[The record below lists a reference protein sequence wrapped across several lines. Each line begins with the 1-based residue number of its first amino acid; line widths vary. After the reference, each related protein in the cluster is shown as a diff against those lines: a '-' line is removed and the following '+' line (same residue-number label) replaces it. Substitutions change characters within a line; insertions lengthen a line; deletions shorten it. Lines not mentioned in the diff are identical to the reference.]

1 MSNIEKISVAL
12 PHDMVEAIRE
22 AVDSGDYATTSEV
35 IRDAVRDWRL
45 KRRVE
50 AMEVEE
56 LRELVVPA
64 LEALDRGEG
73 IPAEEVFSKLKAKY
87 AALVKEGIDSGPSI
101 PAAEVAAR
109 IRARLNEK

>member
-50 AMEVEE
+50 AMDMEE
-56 LRELVVPA
+56 LRRLVQ
-64 LEALDRGEG
+64 
-73 IPAEEVFSKLKAKY
+73 
-87 AALVKEGIDSGPSI
+87 EGIDSGPSI
-101 PAAEVAAR
+101 PAEEVFAKV
-109 IRARLNEK
+109 RARLEAAK

>member
-1 MSNIEKISVAL
+1 MAQIEKLSIAL

-50 AMEVEE
+50 ALDVED
-56 LRELVVPA
+56 LRRLIQ
-64 LEALDRGEG
+64 EG
-73 IPAEEVFSKLKAKY
+73 A
-87 AALVKEGIDSGPSI
+87 DSGPSI
-101 PAAEVAAR
+101 PADEVFAKLRGKLAA
-109 IRARLNEK
+109 AAK

>member
-1 MSNIEKISVAL
+1 MANIEKISIAL

-50 AMEVEE
+50 AMDMKE
-56 LRELVVPA
+56 LRDLIK
-64 LEALDRGEG
+64 D
-73 IPAEEVFSKLKAKY
+73 
-87 AALVKEGIDSGPSI
+87 GIDSGPSI
-101 PAAEVAAR
+101 PAEEVF
-109 IRARLNEK
+109 ARLKAKYGATAKK

>member
-1 MSNIEKISVAL
+1 MANIEKISIAL

-50 AMEVEE
+50 AMEVDE
-56 LRELVVPA
+56 LRQLVAPA

-73 IPAEEVFSKLKAKY
+73 IPAEEVFLRLKKKF
-87 AALVKEGIDSGPSI
+87 AAMAQKKP
-101 PAAEVAAR
+101 
-109 IRARLNEK
+109 

>member
-1 MSNIEKISVAL
+1 MERIVANIEKISIAL

-50 AMEVEE
+50 AMDMKE
-56 LRELVVPA
+56 LRDLIQ
-64 LEALDRGEG
+64 D
-73 IPAEEVFSKLKAKY
+73 
-87 AALVKEGIDSGPSI
+87 GIDSGPSI
-101 PAAEVAAR
+101 PAEEVF
-109 IRARLNEK
+109 ARLKAKYATAAKK

>member
-1 MSNIEKISVAL
+1 MAQIEKLSIAL
-12 PHDMVEAIRE
+12 PKDMVEAIKE

-50 AMEVEE
+50 AMEIEE
-56 LRELVVPA
+56 LRQLVTPA

-73 IPAEEVFSKLKAKY
+73 VPAEEVFAHLKAKF
-87 AALVKEGIDSGPSI
+87 ADL
-101 PAAEVAAR
+101 AR
-109 IRARLNEK
+109 KKA

>member
-50 AMEVEE
+50 AMDMEE
-56 LRELVVPA
+56 LRRLVQ
-64 LEALDRGEG
+64 
-73 IPAEEVFSKLKAKY
+73 
-87 AALVKEGIDSGPSI
+87 EGIDSGPSI
-101 PAAEVAAR
+101 PADEVFAKV
-109 IRARLNEK
+109 RARLGAAK

>member
-1 MSNIEKISVAL
+1 MSQIEKLSIAL

-50 AMEVEE
+50 AMEVED
-56 LRELVVPA
+56 LRQLVAPA

-73 IPAEEVFSKLKAKY
+73 IPAEEVFRRLKAKY
-87 AALVKEGIDSGPSI
+87 ATL
-101 PAAEVAAR
+101 AR
-109 IRARLNEK
+109 KKK

>member
-56 LRELVVPA
+56 LRELVAPA

-87 AALVKEGIDSGPSI
+87 AAL
-101 PAAEVAAR
+101 AR
-109 IRARLNEK
+109 KTP

>member
-12 PHDMVEAIRE
+12 PHDMVEAIRA

-50 AMEVEE
+50 AMDMED
-56 LRELVVPA
+56 LRRLVQ
-64 LEALDRGEG
+64 
-73 IPAEEVFSKLKAKY
+73 
-87 AALVKEGIDSGPSI
+87 EGIDSGPSV
-101 PAAEVAAR
+101 PADEVFAKLRTKFAGAA
-109 IRARLNEK
+109 KK

>member
-1 MSNIEKISVAL
+1 MSQIEKLSIAL

-50 AMEVEE
+50 AMEVED
-56 LRELVVPA
+56 LRQLVAPA

-73 IPAEEVFSKLKAKY
+73 IPAEEVFSRLKAKY
-87 AALVKEGIDSGPSI
+87 ATL
-101 PAAEVAAR
+101 AR
-109 IRARLNEK
+109 KKK

>member
-1 MSNIEKISVAL
+1 MANIAKISVAL

-50 AMEVEE
+50 AMDLDD
-56 LRELVVPA
+56 LRRLVQ
-64 LEALDRGEG
+64 
-73 IPAEEVFSKLKAKY
+73 
-87 AALVKEGIDSGPSI
+87 EGIDSGPSI
-101 PAAEVAAR
+101 PAEEVFAKLKVKLAGAA
-109 IRARLNEK
+109 KK

>member
-50 AMEVEE
+50 AMDMEE
-56 LRELVVPA
+56 LRRLVQ
-64 LEALDRGEG
+64 EG
-73 IPAEEVFSKLKAKY
+73 V
-87 AALVKEGIDSGPSI
+87 DSGPSI
-101 PAAEVAAR
+101 PAEEVFAKV
-109 IRARLNEK
+109 RARLEAAK